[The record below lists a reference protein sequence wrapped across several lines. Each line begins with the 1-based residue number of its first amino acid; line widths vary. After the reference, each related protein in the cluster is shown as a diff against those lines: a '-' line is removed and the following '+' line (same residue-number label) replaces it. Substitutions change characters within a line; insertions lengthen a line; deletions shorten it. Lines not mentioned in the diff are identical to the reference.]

1 MTTQSAARVQ
11 APEPSSFHPQLPARY
26 DHVGSFL
33 RPDYLLAA
41 RRQRASGEIDAV
53 ALRMVEDRAIAEIVK
68 FQQDIGLKAITD
80 GEYRRTYFHLDFLEQ
95 LGGVGTAKPIQVQ
108 GPDGKLQLA
117 PPVIRVT
124 GKVRHDRPIELANYQ
139 FLQRLL
145 APGSVAKVAI
155 PSPTMLHFRGGRA
168 GIDRAAYPALDPDF
182 YDDVARAY
190 GDELNTLHAAGC
202 RYVQLDDTNLAYLC
216 DPKMREAA
224 RARGDDPDELPR
236 RYAWFINKVAQ
247 YKPRDMLL
255 AMHLCRGNFK
265 STFAASGDYE
275 PVAEAL
281 LSEMDI
287 DAYFLEYDDARSGDF
302 RPLRFLQKG
311 KTAVLGLVTTKVGEM
326 EDRDALKRRIDEAAR
341 YAPLEQLALSPQ
353 CGFASSAEGNDI
365 SWDNQ
370 RRKLELVVSVAR
382 EVWGEE

>member
-1 MTTQSAARVQ
+1 MPATARKI
-11 APEPSSFHPQLPARY
+11 EPVEHPRLPARY

-33 RPDYLLAA
+33 RPDYLLEARA
-41 RRQRASGEIDAV
+41 RRAKGELS
-53 ALRMVEDRAIAEIVK
+53 ALQLREVEDRAITEIVR
-68 FQQDIGLKAITD
+68 FQEGVGMKAITD
-80 GEYRRTYFHLDFLEQ
+80 GEYRRTCFHIDFLDQ
-95 LGGVGTAKPIQVQ
+95 LGGVQTADPVIVEK
-108 GPDGKLQLA
+108 PDGTRALA
-117 PPVIRVT
+117 PPVIRVVD
-124 GKVRHDRPIELANYQ
+124 KVRHVRDIQLADYGY
-139 FLQRLL
+139 LQGQL

-168 GIDRAAYPALDPDF
+168 GISRQAYPELEPHF

-190 GDELNTLHAAGC
+190 GDELRSLYAAGC

-224 RARGDDPDELPR
+224 RARGDDPNELPH
-236 RYAWFINKVAQ
+236 RYAQFINKVVAQ
-247 YKPRDMLL
+247 KPAGMLL

-265 STFAASGDYE
+265 STHAAAGDYE

-287 DAYFLEYDDARSGDF
+287 DAYFLEYDDERSGDF

-311 KTAVLGLVTTKVGEM
+311 KTAVLGLVTTKVGEL

-341 YAPLEQLALSPQ
+341 HAPLEQLALSPQ
-353 CGFASSAEGNDI
+353 CGFASSVEGNAI

-370 RRKLELVVSVAR
+370 RRKLELVVEVAR
-382 EVWGEE
+382 QVWGDT